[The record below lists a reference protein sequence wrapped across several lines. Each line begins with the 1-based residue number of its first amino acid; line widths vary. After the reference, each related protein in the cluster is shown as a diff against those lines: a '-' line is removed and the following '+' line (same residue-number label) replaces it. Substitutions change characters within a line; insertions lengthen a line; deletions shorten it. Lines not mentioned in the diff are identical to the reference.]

1 VNTAFIKDL
10 ASACSTQAQ
19 VANRTWIAL
28 MTVSVIAVL
37 PRSSSSG
44 ADFQVPLG
52 LGTVD
57 PAWFN
62 VVMLALLTVLA
73 IAFSAA
79 YAQQFR
85 AKRLA
90 QMQLN
95 KLPTVDEGNVH
106 IHPRDFFDALL
117 IPSVNR
123 VAPIAQLYLI
133 STVRPFVQ
141 ASFGEAEQWSITF
154 FLSWRHGSSI
164 LRFQWLRCGRAL

>member
-1 VNTAFIKDL
+1 MNTAFIKDL

-95 KLPTVDEGNVH
+95 KRL
-106 IHPRDFFDALL
+106 
-117 IPSVNR
+117 
-123 VAPIAQLYLI
+123 Q
-133 STVRPFVQ
+133 
-141 ASFGEAEQWSITF
+141 
-154 FLSWRHGSSI
+154 
-164 LRFQWLRCGRAL
+164 

>member
-1 VNTAFIKDL
+1 
-10 ASACSTQAQ
+10 
-19 VANRTWIAL
+19 

-106 IHPRDFFDALL
+106 IHPRDF
-117 IPSVNR
+117 
-123 VAPIAQLYLI
+123 
-133 STVRPFVQ
+133 STHF
-141 ASFGEAEQWSITF
+141 
-154 FLSWRHGSSI
+154 
-164 LRFQWLRCGRAL
+164 